1 MQQKNDYDCGVFA
14 CQFAYGMIRLINT
27 NVIKQSSR
35 IRNIKRTFEKLCSK
49 TEKARLRRM
58 TTQVYAKRND
68 SYYKMNQR
76 RERLVIVLDYLSQ
89 IHL

>member
-35 IRNIKRTFEKLCSK
+35 IRDIKGTFQALCS
-49 TEKARLRRM
+49 RR
-58 TTQVYAKRND
+58 QKD
-68 SYYKMNQR
+68 G
-76 RERLVIVLDYLSQ
+76 
-89 IHL
+89 

>member
-35 IRNIKRTFEKLCSK
+35 IKDIKRSFEELCSK
-49 TEKARLRRM
+49 LQKGALKRTRA
-58 TTQVYAKRND
+58 VYAKTIPRICALLLLQFIV
-68 SYYKMNQR
+68 SYD
-76 RERLVIVLDYLSQ
+76 VLDVFK
-89 IHL
+89 

>member
-35 IRNIKRTFEKLCSK
+35 IKDIKCTLKSYVLG
-49 TEKARLRRM
+49 
-58 TTQVYAKRND
+58 AK
-68 SYYKMNQR
+68 K
-76 RERLVIVLDYLSQ
+76 
-89 IHL
+89 HG